1 MSNADK
7 QEYIVTVVT
16 ELSYDIVVKA
26 ESFNDAARAVFDSID
41 GVDGIEAKLVQAA
54 MEIVPEG
61 CLNWDSTDIHGVNK
75 I

>member
-1 MSNADK
+1 MENEK

-26 ESFNDAARAVFDSID
+26 ESFNDAARAVFEAID
-41 GVDGIEAKLVQAA
+41 GEDGIESRIVRAT

-61 CLNWDSTDIHGVNK
+61 CLNWDSTDVHGVNK